1 MTRPLAGAIVCH
13 DTGNGDTETGIIGD
27 GRIEEGG
34 RAFLSPLRGA
44 AALSPFSFLAARR
57 GHHASAFT
65 MAETLRRHER

>member
-1 MTRPLAGAIVCH
+1 MTPPLAGAIVCH

-34 RAFLSPLRGA
+34 CAFLSPLRGA
-44 AALSPFSFLAARR
+44 AAPTSLWFFGRWP

>member
-34 RAFLSPLRGA
+34 RAFLSLIRQDLREGDA
-44 AALSPFSFLAARR
+44 E
-57 GHHASAFT
+57 ASSIAT
-65 MAETLRRHER
+65 